1 MDLQKYCGMLYK
13 PMPALHNYL
22 IDVLTHL
29 KLKSPSALII
39 DKLYK
44 LFPEQ
49 SMTIPSKDKVDFLIN
64 SFKEDNEPLSIADLM
79 KYITEKELKQFMTV
93 NTKIGGRRYTKK
105 STRRKTQKGGDIWL
119 LVRQAKAFLLGAI
132 AGGLAM
138 PLVMMASDGANR
150 VIPYLPPLLGG
161 EEPQLPWNENV
172 LPSLMLAG
180 AITVGIMYAAT
191 EE

>member
-1 MDLQKYCGMLYK
+1 MDLQKYCSMLSK
-13 PMPALHNYL
+13 PMPSLNKYL

-29 KLKSPSALII
+29 KLKSPSAPII

-44 LFPEQ
+44 LFPGQ

-138 PLVMMASDGANR
+138 PLAMMASDGANR